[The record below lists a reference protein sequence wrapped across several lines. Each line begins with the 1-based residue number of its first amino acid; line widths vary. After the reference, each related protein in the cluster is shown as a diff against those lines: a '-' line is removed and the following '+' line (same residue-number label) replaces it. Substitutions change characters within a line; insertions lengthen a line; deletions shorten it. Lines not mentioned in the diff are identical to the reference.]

1 MTTRLVRW
9 DNEFLI
15 PKQDQHGHQLAVVVA
30 RPSLSKEMRCS
41 EMSMDGQELSWIEY
55 LKMVDAPTLSN
66 AIEILKVRPRREGF
80 TPLQVRALFP
90 DFGRM
95 CGYAVT
101 AQAETITESEDQNI
115 SGFIELFRAVEQSK
129 KPAVIALQEI
139 GGYPDYAVHCGEV
152 MATIFKRLGAVGL
165 VSDCAVRD
173 VPEVRA
179 LGFHYFAR
187 GAVVS
192 RASLRI
198 VRVGVAVQVCGLVI
212 RPGDLLHGDANGLLL
227 VPNGVE
233 ESLPRAVDAVRSQE
247 RRLMEWVRGEGFSLD
262 CLGDR
267 MVE

>member
-1 MTTRLVRW
+1 M
-9 DNEFLI
+9 
-15 PKQDQHGHQLAVVVA
+15 P
-30 RPSLSKEMRCS
+30 
-41 EMSMDGQELSWIEY
+41 MDGQELSWIEY
-55 LKMVDAPTLSN
+55 LKTVDAPTLSN
-66 AIEILKVRPRREGF
+66 AIELLKVRPRREGF

-101 AQAETITESEDQNI
+101 AQVETVTESDEGEI
-115 SGFIELFRAVEQSK
+115 SRFIDLQRAVEQSK

-139 GGYPDYAVHCGEV
+139 GGYPDYAAHCGEV

-187 GAVVS
+187 GSVVS
-192 RASLRI
+192 HASFRI
-198 VRVGVAVQVCGLVI
+198 VRAGVAVQVCGLVI
-212 RPGDLLHGDANGLLL
+212 RPGDLLHGDENGLLL
-227 VPNGVE
+227 VPKDVE
-233 ESLPRAVDAVRSQE
+233 ESLPRAVDAVRSRE
-247 RRLMEWVRGEGFSLD
+247 GRLMEWVRSEDFLMD
-262 CLGDR
+262 RLHDR